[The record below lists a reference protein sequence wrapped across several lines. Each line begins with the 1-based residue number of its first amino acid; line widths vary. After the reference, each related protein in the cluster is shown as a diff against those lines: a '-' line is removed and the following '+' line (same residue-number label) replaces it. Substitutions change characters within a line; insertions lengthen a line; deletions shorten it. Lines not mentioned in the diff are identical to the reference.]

1 MGVHITHFHIS
12 HFKLQMKQSY
22 SGTVKGLETVCSYV
36 WKFTQH
42 SKYLPGLFSNE
53 ANPLVYTY
61 LVGVGLNPPF
71 HLQNCLDF
79 TWHRFNKVQMLVHVD
94 SITQLL
100 QSMMWICHSTTS
112 QKTKL
117 IDWDWDLVSV
127 DAFEDS
133 ELSNSVNYHH
143 LTHHHLKKE
152 FFLLF
157 HSKWRS

>member
-12 HFKLQMKQSY
+12 HLNCKWSRATL
-22 SGTVKGLETVCSYV
+22 

-53 ANPLVYTY
+53 ANPLAYTY
-61 LVGVGLNPPF
+61 QPPYWLDLVGVGLNPPF
-71 HLQNCLDF
+71 Y
-79 TWHRFNKVQMLVHVD
+79 RFIDSTRSKCWSMLTASH
-94 SITQLL
+94 SCCSQW
-100 QSMMWICHSTTS
+100 SMMWICHSTTS
-112 QKTKL
+112 QKIKL

-143 LTHHHLKKE
+143 LTHHPVKQE

-157 HSKWRS
+157 HSTWRS